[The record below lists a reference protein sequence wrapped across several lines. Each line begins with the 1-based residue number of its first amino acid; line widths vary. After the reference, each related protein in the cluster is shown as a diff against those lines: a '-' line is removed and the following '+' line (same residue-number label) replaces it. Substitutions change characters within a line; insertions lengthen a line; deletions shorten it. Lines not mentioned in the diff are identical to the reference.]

1 MWTANKNVYYM
12 DKQKVALVL
21 SMGGA
26 RGIAH
31 IGVIEEL
38 LRHNFEIT
46 SIAGSSMGAMVGA
59 MYASGKLEECKEWLY
74 SWDKRKMWE
83 LADLTLSRDGLVKGD
98 RFIKELKQIIP
109 VMNIEELPIP
119 YVAMATDIV
128 CDQEV
133 RFDSGNLYDAIRA
146 TISIPML
153 FRPLRKDGMVLIDG
167 GILNPLPLNQVHR
180 TEGDI
185 LIAVDVNAP
194 IDCGKKKKMSP
205 YNLLTESSR
214 MMMQQITR
222 YQIERCQPDI
232 LIQMSGNAYDMLEFH
247 HAASIVET
255 GIEITRDALNTELS
269 EVTDAIA
276 DFVCDT
282 LGVTKEE
289 LASLKAEAMPQLLKQ
304 AVDTLQAASQ
314 TDTMAADKDALNQT
328 GTVENTMT
336 AIAEDANSS
345 NLQKDS
351 QQDMSMRDDSEML
364 QGDDSLVPTHA
375 TMAETF
381 TDRLSQALEKS
392 SGMKGQSVTQTM
404 NQIVEQVVRQVRI
417 RVMPETTSMEL
428 RLNPASLGRVNITV
442 AASAGIAT
450 ATMVVENQMA
460 KEALE
465 SQMIHLKEAFNEQ
478 GLKVDEVEV
487 TVAEFGL
494 KKDGEGQE
502 QTGSKQSG
510 NRKFRPNES
519 FSDEEKNEDLTTA
532 SERRGVNSMVD
543 YTA

>member
-1 MWTANKNVYYM
+1 M

-46 SIAGSSMGAMVGA
+46 SIARSSMGAMVGA

-83 LADLTLSRDGLVKGD
+83 LADLILSRDGLVKGD

-109 VMNIEELPIP
+109 VMNIEDLPIP

-255 GIEITRDALNTELS
+255 GIEITRDALNTELY
-269 EVTDAIA
+269 
-276 DFVCDT
+276 
-282 LGVTKEE
+282 
-289 LASLKAEAMPQLLKQ
+289 
-304 AVDTLQAASQ
+304 
-314 TDTMAADKDALNQT
+314 
-328 GTVENTMT
+328 
-336 AIAEDANSS
+336 
-345 NLQKDS
+345 
-351 QQDMSMRDDSEML
+351 
-364 QGDDSLVPTHA
+364 
-375 TMAETF
+375 
-381 TDRLSQALEKS
+381 
-392 SGMKGQSVTQTM
+392 SV
-404 NQIVEQVVRQVRI
+404 
-417 RVMPETTSMEL
+417 
-428 RLNPASLGRVNITV
+428 
-442 AASAGIAT
+442 
-450 ATMVVENQMA
+450 
-460 KEALE
+460 
-465 SQMIHLKEAFNEQ
+465 
-478 GLKVDEVEV
+478 
-487 TVAEFGL
+487 
-494 KKDGEGQE
+494 
-502 QTGSKQSG
+502 
-510 NRKFRPNES
+510 
-519 FSDEEKNEDLTTA
+519 
-532 SERRGVNSMVD
+532 
-543 YTA
+543 

>member
-1 MWTANKNVYYM
+1 M

-109 VMNIEELPIP
+109 VMNIEDLPIP

-180 TEGDI
+180 T
-185 LIAVDVNAP
+185 
-194 IDCGKKKKMSP
+194 KKKMSP

-222 YQIERCQPDI
+222 YQVERCQPDI

-255 GIEITRDALNTELS
+255 GIEITRDALNTELY
-269 EVTDAIA
+269 
-276 DFVCDT
+276 
-282 LGVTKEE
+282 
-289 LASLKAEAMPQLLKQ
+289 
-304 AVDTLQAASQ
+304 
-314 TDTMAADKDALNQT
+314 
-328 GTVENTMT
+328 
-336 AIAEDANSS
+336 
-345 NLQKDS
+345 
-351 QQDMSMRDDSEML
+351 
-364 QGDDSLVPTHA
+364 
-375 TMAETF
+375 
-381 TDRLSQALEKS
+381 
-392 SGMKGQSVTQTM
+392 SV
-404 NQIVEQVVRQVRI
+404 
-417 RVMPETTSMEL
+417 
-428 RLNPASLGRVNITV
+428 
-442 AASAGIAT
+442 
-450 ATMVVENQMA
+450 
-460 KEALE
+460 
-465 SQMIHLKEAFNEQ
+465 
-478 GLKVDEVEV
+478 
-487 TVAEFGL
+487 
-494 KKDGEGQE
+494 
-502 QTGSKQSG
+502 
-510 NRKFRPNES
+510 
-519 FSDEEKNEDLTTA
+519 
-532 SERRGVNSMVD
+532 
-543 YTA
+543 

>member
-1 MWTANKNVYYM
+1 M

-46 SIAGSSMGAMVGA
+46 SIAGSSMGAMVG
-59 MYASGKLEECKEWLY
+59 
-74 SWDKRKMWE
+74 
-83 LADLTLSRDGLVKGD
+83 RDGLVKGD

-109 VMNIEELPIP
+109 VMNIEDLPIP

-222 YQIERCQPDI
+222 YQVERCQPDI
-232 LIQMSGNAYDMLEFH
+232 LIQMSGNAYDMLEFRKH
-247 HAASIVET
+247 PIKY
-255 GIEITRDALNTELS
+255 
-269 EVTDAIA
+269 
-276 DFVCDT
+276 T
-282 LGVTKEE
+282 L
-289 LASLKAEAMPQLLKQ
+289 
-304 AVDTLQAASQ
+304 
-314 TDTMAADKDALNQT
+314 
-328 GTVENTMT
+328 
-336 AIAEDANSS
+336 
-345 NLQKDS
+345 
-351 QQDMSMRDDSEML
+351 
-364 QGDDSLVPTHA
+364 
-375 TMAETF
+375 
-381 TDRLSQALEKS
+381 
-392 SGMKGQSVTQTM
+392 
-404 NQIVEQVVRQVRI
+404 
-417 RVMPETTSMEL
+417 
-428 RLNPASLGRVNITV
+428 
-442 AASAGIAT
+442 
-450 ATMVVENQMA
+450 
-460 KEALE
+460 
-465 SQMIHLKEAFNEQ
+465 
-478 GLKVDEVEV
+478 
-487 TVAEFGL
+487 
-494 KKDGEGQE
+494 
-502 QTGSKQSG
+502 
-510 NRKFRPNES
+510 
-519 FSDEEKNEDLTTA
+519 
-532 SERRGVNSMVD
+532 
-543 YTA
+543 

>member
-1 MWTANKNVYYM
+1 M

-109 VMNIEELPIP
+109 VMNIEDLPIP

-146 TISIPML
+146 TISI
-153 FRPLRKDGMVLIDG
+153 RKDGMVLIDG

-222 YQIERCQPDI
+222 YQVERCQPDI

-255 GIEITRDALNTELS
+255 GIEITRDALNTELY
-269 EVTDAIA
+269 
-276 DFVCDT
+276 
-282 LGVTKEE
+282 
-289 LASLKAEAMPQLLKQ
+289 
-304 AVDTLQAASQ
+304 
-314 TDTMAADKDALNQT
+314 
-328 GTVENTMT
+328 
-336 AIAEDANSS
+336 
-345 NLQKDS
+345 
-351 QQDMSMRDDSEML
+351 
-364 QGDDSLVPTHA
+364 
-375 TMAETF
+375 
-381 TDRLSQALEKS
+381 
-392 SGMKGQSVTQTM
+392 SV
-404 NQIVEQVVRQVRI
+404 
-417 RVMPETTSMEL
+417 
-428 RLNPASLGRVNITV
+428 
-442 AASAGIAT
+442 
-450 ATMVVENQMA
+450 
-460 KEALE
+460 
-465 SQMIHLKEAFNEQ
+465 
-478 GLKVDEVEV
+478 
-487 TVAEFGL
+487 
-494 KKDGEGQE
+494 
-502 QTGSKQSG
+502 
-510 NRKFRPNES
+510 
-519 FSDEEKNEDLTTA
+519 
-532 SERRGVNSMVD
+532 
-543 YTA
+543 